1 MLLHGTAPS
10 KTRGSF
16 VAAALSTLQ
25 LFINE
30 YVANC
35 TQKSDFD
42 LRQFARE
49 KTAIYVLLPDDRET
63 YHKLASLLVQ
73 QIYTSLVELSRQEGG
88 ELKIRMNFVLDEFA
102 NFTKID
108 IFQSMLTVS
117 RGRNIRFI
125 ICLQS
130 FAQIEEKYGKEVAQ
144 NIIDNCALI
153 YLKTGNVDTAT
164 KISERL
170 RNLYSTKLWRK

>member
-42 LRQFARE
+42 LRDFATK
-49 KTAIYVLLPDDRET
+49 KTVIYILLSDDKLT
-63 YHKLASLLVQ
+63 YHKL
-73 QIYTSLVELSRQEGG
+73 R
-88 ELKIRMNFVLDEFA
+88 
-102 NFTKID
+102 
-108 IFQSMLTVS
+108 
-117 RGRNIRFI
+117 
-125 ICLQS
+125 
-130 FAQIEEKYGKEVAQ
+130 
-144 NIIDNCALI
+144 
-153 YLKTGNVDTAT
+153 
-164 KISERL
+164 
-170 RNLYSTKLWRK
+170 

>member
-49 KTAIYVLLPDDRET
+49 KTAIYVLLPDDRGN
-63 YHKLASLLVQ
+63 KVVVNSSFLN
-73 QIYTSLVELSRQEGG
+73 
-88 ELKIRMNFVLDEFA
+88 KDEFCVRRVCK
-102 NFTKID
+102 FH
-108 IFQSMLTVS
+108 
-117 RGRNIRFI
+117 
-125 ICLQS
+125 
-130 FAQIEEKYGKEVAQ
+130 
-144 NIIDNCALI
+144 
-153 YLKTGNVDTAT
+153 
-164 KISERL
+164 
-170 RNLYSTKLWRK
+170 